1 MTLRLTVDEAAW
13 RAHVAE
19 ITASTPALVPVV
31 KGNGYGFGR
40 DILNGVAAE
49 FSDVVAVGT
58 MHEVDASTASFD
70 TVVVLTPSV
79 DVPDDL
85 PASTVPTVGKPAHL
99 EALRRIGW
107 RGRVGIKLESSMH
120 RYGIA
125 PEELDDLTAAVA
137 AAGLEVRE
145 YLVHPPLLG
154 GVRDEQTTVD
164 EIEAWLPFLD
174 PAVPLSLSHLT
185 RPTYGELVERYSD
198 RTLRLRVGTMLWHG
212 DKSFLH
218 LGADVL
224 DIRQLGRSSSAGYR
238 LMRIN
243 DRCSLVMIGAGSAH
257 GVAPLADGHS
267 PFHFAGQRLTLLEP
281 PHMHTSMA
289 LVGIHQQCPEIGD
302 RVDVQRPLT
311 TTWVDQVVWT

>member
-13 RAHVAE
+13 RAHVASVATSE
-19 ITASTPALVPVV
+19 PAVVPVV

-40 DILNGVAAE
+40 QTLCEMAAG

-58 MHEVDASTASFD
+58 MHELDASTAGFG
-70 TVVVLTPSV
+70 TVIVLTPSV
-79 DVPDDL
+79 DVPEGL
-85 PASTVPTVGKPAHL
+85 PASTVPTVGRMEHL
-99 EALRRIGW
+99 DALRRSGW
-107 RGRVGIKLESSMH
+107 RGRVGLKLESSMH

-125 PEELDDLTAAVA
+125 KADFVEFSDAVA
-137 AAGLEVRE
+137 DLGLEVHE
-145 YLVHPPLLG
+145 HILHPPLLG
-154 GVRDEQTTVD
+154 VARDEQASVD
-164 EIEAWLPFLD
+164 EIEAWLPLLD
-174 PAVPLSLSHLT
+174 SAVPLSVSHLT
-185 RPTYGELVERYSD
+185 LPTYHELVERHEE

-218 LGADVL
+218 LEADVL
-224 DIRQLGRSSSAGYR
+224 DTRSLDRASSAGYR

-243 DRCSLVMIGAGSAH
+243 DRCAIVMIGAGSAH
-257 GVAPLADGHS
+257 GVAPLRDGHS
-267 PFHFAGQRLTLLEP
+267 PFHYAGQRLTLLEP

-302 RVDVQRPLT
+302 HVDVQRPLT

>member
-13 RAHVAE
+13 RAHVASVADAE
-19 ITASTPALVPVV
+19 LAVVPVV

-40 DILNGVAAE
+40 QTLCDIAVG

-58 MHEVDASTASFD
+58 MHELDASTAAFS
-70 TVVVLTPSV
+70 TVIVLTPSV
-79 DVPDDL
+79 DVPEDL
-85 PASTVPTVGKPAHL
+85 PATTVPTIGRMEHL
-99 EALRRIGW
+99 DALRRSGW

-120 RYGIA
+120 RYGVRPA
-125 PEELDDLTAAVA
+125 DLAELSDAVVDL
-137 AAGLEVRE
+137 GLEIHE

-154 GVRDEQTTVD
+154 NAREERVTVD
-164 EIEAWLPFLD
+164 EIEAWLPLLD
-174 PAVPLSLSHLT
+174 PGVPLSVSHLT
-185 RPTYGELVERYSD
+185 LPAFHDLVARYD
-198 RTLRLRVGTMLWHG
+198 ERTLRLRVGTMLWHG

-218 LGADVL
+218 LEADVL
-224 DIRQLGRSSSAGYR
+224 DARSLDRASSAGYR

-243 DRCSLVMIGAGSAH
+243 DRCSIVMIGAGSAH
-257 GVAPLADGHS
+257 GVAPLRDGHS

-289 LVGIHQQCPEIGD
+289 LVGLHQQCPEIGD

-311 TTWVDQVVWT
+311 TTWVDQVMWT